1 MTQALLIVDHG
12 SVKQESN
19 LLVEQLAQLIA
30 SLRTDLKV
38 HFAHLDLAEPTI
50 EQGFQRCVE
59 DGASEVIVHPYM
71 LAAGRHATEDV
82 PNTVA
87 AIAGR
92 FPHVKVRVTDPLGLH
107 RKLAEVVLERA
118 ALA

>member
-19 LLVEQLAQLIA
+19 LLVQHLAELIG
-30 SLRTDLKV
+30 SMRSNLRV

-50 EQGFQRCVE
+50 EQGFERCVH
-59 DGASEVIVHPYM
+59 DGATEVVVHPYM

-82 PNTVA
+82 PKTVA
-87 AIAGR
+87 TIAKR
-92 FPHVKVRVTDPLGLH
+92 FPQITVRVTDPLGLH
-107 RKLAEVVLERA
+107 EKLAQVVLERA
-118 ALA
+118 AL